1 MAGKQIAHIEKRK
14 PDKAKQRN
22 RNVFEDRTLTTS
34 KYVKYFTTIYLMTV
48 FKEPC
53 LVTVVSWLQEN
64 SALYFEI
71 EESHLNSENKEE
83 IEASKQTFTR
93 YWIYS
98 HHIYSNVGLFGEMLG
113 NRYVYFTVLD
123 EEKEHVGPRL

>member
-1 MAGKQIAHIEKRK
+1 M
-14 PDKAKQRN
+14 
-22 RNVFEDRTLTTS
+22 
-34 KYVKYFTTIYLMTV
+34 
-48 FKEPC
+48 
-53 LVTVVSWLQEN
+53 TVVSWLQEN

-123 EEKEHVGPRL
+123 EEKEYVGPRL